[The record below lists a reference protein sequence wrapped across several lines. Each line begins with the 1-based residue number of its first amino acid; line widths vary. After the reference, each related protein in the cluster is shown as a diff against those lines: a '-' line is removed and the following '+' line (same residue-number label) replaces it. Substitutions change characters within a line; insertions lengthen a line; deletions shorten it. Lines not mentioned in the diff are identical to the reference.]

1 MVSGK
6 SFDLSMLWT
15 IEGQFQFVLAPK
27 MKSDVIIDDIAYQ
40 WPKFTNTVTVS
51 GPGVQ
56 RSPFGKFNSNAEPN
70 VMSIICSYQRCPD
83 VDGMCM
89 AAFQPVGHCCSI
101 CGSMITFRGTGI
113 NFDALSE
120 RLRRFQTESAFV
132 HIFHLDVSLLR
143 IDHDEIIPQYQIVV
157 LGPSSAAF
165 DQRVYF
171 ETLQEVVE
179 VLYNTY
185 EYTNEMSLFDLK
197 KTYSKDLHGFGI
209 VDAIIVLFF
218 LCVISA
224 IIFGIA
230 MTIRQYHADPRV
242 RQLFLESSAI
252 HALTVRWQSNKREED
267 QLELLSSE
275 IDDAVLTSD
284 EEHSPV
290 IVSFVFSSL

>member
-70 VMSIICSYQRCPD
+70 
-83 VDGMCM
+83 
-89 AAFQPVGHCCSI
+89 
-101 CGSMITFRGTGI
+101 
-113 NFDALSE
+113 
-120 RLRRFQTESAFV
+120 
-132 HIFHLDVSLLR
+132 
-143 IDHDEIIPQYQIVV
+143 IVV

-290 IVSFVFSSL
+290 ITKDEYKNFTNISFTERKHQENDNISMEDSVL